1 MIRGRALMTLNKK
14 QEKYLFVG
22 TSIYV
27 LLVLIVV
34 VFICPNFY
42 MQYRVVLHPEPIID
56 VTDDEREIIKNNID
70 FELPDTAVI
79 HRISKSAA
87 IMEVGFFMIFSV
99 PTAKEE
105 GFVES
110 ILNTYKLSDGLD
122 YHSITISDKEYLP
135 VQYYEHKYASPNYA
149 AIYKYEVNDDQSYFQ
164 LLYTDAPSAIEEIFY
179 ERVRIMPKWLDFH

>member
-22 TSIYV
+22 TSIFV
-27 LLVLIVV
+27 LLVLFVV

-87 IMEVGFFMIFSV
+87 IMEVGF
-99 PTAKEE
+99 
-105 GFVES
+105 
-110 ILNTYKLSDGLD
+110 L
-122 YHSITISDKEYLP
+122 
-135 VQYYEHKYASPNYA
+135 
-149 AIYKYEVNDDQSYFQ
+149 
-164 LLYTDAPSAIEEIFY
+164 
-179 ERVRIMPKWLDFH
+179 

>member
-1 MIRGRALMTLNKK
+1 
-14 QEKYLFVG
+14 
-22 TSIYV
+22 
-27 LLVLIVV
+27 
-34 VFICPNFY
+34 
-42 MQYRVVLHPEPIID
+42 
-56 VTDDEREIIKNNID
+56 
-70 FELPDTAVI
+70 
-79 HRISKSAA
+79 
-87 IMEVGFFMIFSV
+87 MEVGFFMIFSV

-164 LLYTDAPSAIEEIFY
+164 LVYTDVPSAIEEIFY

>member
-1 MIRGRALMTLNKK
+1 MTLNKK

-22 TSIYV
+22 TSIFV
-27 LLVLIVV
+27 LLVLFVV

-87 IMEVGFFMIFSV
+87 IMEVGFLNFSV

-135 VQYYEHKYASPNYA
+135 VQYYEHKYIAKLCCY
-149 AIYKYEVNDDQSYFQ
+149 
-164 LLYTDAPSAIEEIFY
+164 L
-179 ERVRIMPKWLDFH
+179 